1 MVERIYDFERPKP
14 GHFWEFWDSQT
25 GGHIVC
31 YWTNAQGIFM
41 LKQEERRGGKPM
53 RETKCLW
60 ILFILICGIF
70 ISAQAE
76 QNVPFQARKLSE
88 RVLFIKTG
96 KSSVMSNV
104 TAINTSEG
112 IVLIDAHYKPE
123 WGKRIRNIV
132 EKVFGRKNFTY
143 LIYSHAGVDHMGG
156 SPAFSDAVI
165 VGHENC
171 ISQIDS
177 LHQIISDID
186 VREGLT
192 PRLKLIQD
200 QIDAGPDDPSRMK
213 ELEESFLYWSELA
226 DLLASG
232 FRYTKPAITFNDRLT
247 LQMGELTLELCYCT
261 PGYSPSDIFIHV
273 PQEKLLVVGD
283 IFVKH
288 RIPLLNEKTDLERW
302 TSVFR
307 PFIEKEIVVQYIIG
321 CHGELMTVADLKAQ
335 LDYLSDL
342 WKAVEAAKQEG
353 WTLEQAKQQLSFA
366 KRYAHLH
373 DLITRWV
380 DTPLDLHERNIE
392 QTWKAMSSSK
402 N

>member
-1 MVERIYDFERPKP
+1 M
-14 GHFWEFWDSQT
+14 
-25 GGHIVC
+25 
-31 YWTNAQGIFM
+31 
-41 LKQEERRGGKPM
+41 
-53 RETKCLW
+53 
-60 ILFILICGIF
+60 F

-76 QNVPFQARKLSE
+76 QDVPLKAQKLSE
-88 RVLFIKTG
+88 RILFIKTG

-123 WGKRIRNIV
+123 WGKKIRNIV
-132 EKVFGRKNFTY
+132 EEAFGRQQDFIY

-156 SPAFSDAVI
+156 SPVFSDAII

-171 ISQIDS
+171 VSQIDS
-177 LHQIISDID
+177 LHQIIADTD
-186 VREGLT
+186 VREGMA
-192 PRLKLIQD
+192 PRLRLIQD
-200 QIDAGPDDPSRMK
+200 QIDMGSDDPSRMI

-232 FRYTKPAITFNDRLT
+232 FRYTKPSMTFNDRLT
-247 LQMGELTLELCYCT
+247 FQMGGLTLELCYCT
-261 PGYSPSDIFIHV
+261 PGYSQSDIFIHV
-273 PQEKLLVVGD
+273 PQGKLLIVGD

-302 TSVFR
+302 AAVFR
-307 PFIEKEIVVQYIIG
+307 PFIEEEIEIQYIIG
-321 CHGELMTVADLKAQ
+321 CHGELMTIADLKAQ
-335 LDYLSDL
+335 LDYLIDL
-342 WKAVEAAKQEG
+342 WKAVKAAKQEG

-380 DTPLDLHERNIE
+380 DTPLDLHERNVE
-392 QTWKAMSSSK
+392 QAWKALNSSK
-402 N
+402 E